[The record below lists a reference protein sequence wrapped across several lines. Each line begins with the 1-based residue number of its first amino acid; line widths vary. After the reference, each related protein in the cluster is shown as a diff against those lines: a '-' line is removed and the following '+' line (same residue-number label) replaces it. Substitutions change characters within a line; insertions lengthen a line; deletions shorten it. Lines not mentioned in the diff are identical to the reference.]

1 MGPAN
6 SLPAPARNGDAMKR
20 LIRSIATLFAI
31 VAALCIVAMMG
42 MTVADVA
49 TRALT
54 GRSVPGA
61 QEISEQLVVALVFL
75 GMAFAYHRHEHVAVT
90 ICTRA
95 LPVRPRASVR
105 LLGRAILLA
114 LVGWMIWATG
124 QGAWHAYVRGEI
136 RFGLLQVPVW
146 PARAAIPIGLAAFA
160 LSILS
165 DMADRIRDLIAG
177 RDDSAEPNEGY
188 F

>member
-1 MGPAN
+1 
-6 SLPAPARNGDAMKR
+6 MKR

-31 VAALCIVAMMG
+31 VAALCVLAMMG
-42 MTVADVA
+42 MTVADVTA
-49 TRALT
+49 RAVT

-61 QEISEQLVVALVFL
+61 QEITEQLMVALVFL

-90 ICTRA
+90 IVTRA
-95 LPVRPRASVR
+95 LPLRPRATVR
-105 LLGRAILLA
+105 VLGRVILLG
-114 LVGWMIWATG
+114 LVVWMIWMTG
-124 QGAWHAYVRGEI
+124 EGAWRSYVRGEI

-165 DMADRIRDLIAG
+165 DMADRIRDLMDA
-177 RDDSAEPNEGY
+177 RDDSAGSNEG
-188 F
+188 FF